1 MVTGMTRRMRESMEA
16 AGYTPDTIAAKLC
29 IPADIVHAW
38 LAGKRRPTVK
48 GEWAWALTTGVEHI
62 WLKEG

>member
-1 MVTGMTRRMRESMEA
+1 MRESMEA
-16 AGYTPDTIAAKLC
+16 AGFTPESIADKLC
-29 IPADIVHAW
+29 IPAPIVHAW
-38 LAGKRRPTVK
+38 LAGERRPTRK